1 MTNKTIEKQRAT
13 RLASKEDRDRDAVTA
28 MQEYEAGKA
37 AVLAKTARLRAMRLA
52 KEADTKA
59 GEEAADAAAAAAK
72 SVAKRPATKSAAK
85 RPPTKSAAKRPPAK
99 SAVKRPPAKSKSP
112 KR

>member
-1 MTNKTIEKQRAT
+1 MTNKTIEKQRAA
-13 RLASKEDRDRDAVTA
+13 RIASKQDRDRDAVTA

-52 KEADTKA
+52 KEANTKA
-59 GEEAADAAAAAAK
+59 DEEAADAAAAAAK
-72 SVAKRPATKSAAK
+72 SAAKRPATKGAAKRPATKS
-85 RPPTKSAAKRPPAK
+85 
-99 SAVKRPPAKSKSP
+99 KSP

>member
-1 MTNKTIEKQRAT
+1 MTNKTIEKQRAA
-13 RLASKEDRDRDAVTA
+13 RIASKQDRDREAVTA

-52 KEADTKA
+52 KEANTKA
-59 GEEAADAAAAAAK
+59 DEEAAGAAAAAAK
-72 SVAKRPATKSAAK
+72 SAAK
-85 RPPTKSAAKRPPAK
+85 RRPAAKKKA
-99 SAVKRPPAKSKSP
+99 P